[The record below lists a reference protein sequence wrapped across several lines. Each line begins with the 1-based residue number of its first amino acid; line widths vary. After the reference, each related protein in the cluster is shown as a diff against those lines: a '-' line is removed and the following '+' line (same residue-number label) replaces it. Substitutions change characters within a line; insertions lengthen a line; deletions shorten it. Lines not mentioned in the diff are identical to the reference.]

1 LGVLLL
7 AAAVSGL
14 AAAATFVLRSYD
26 DPQTELRRADRR
38 AQAVGLASQLR
49 PWFVATRQQTQ
60 AAARLVE
67 DRVTDEIS
75 ARRVDTA
82 LLASAAEQAPLLES
96 GLYVVDRRGVVVA
109 TSPRAAP
116 LLRATRAGG
125 VVERALAGVPA
136 TSGIVTDPLLRRAE
150 VRVAAPVRNDGG
162 EVIGALV
169 GVSAAQTG
177 TVRGVLLPPAE
188 SGPVRTSIV
197 TSDDREVV
205 AGPRTVPLTADLRS
219 PVRSGRTKESLVEY
233 DGEGRVARLAGAA
246 PLAAGWVVV
255 VQGERAAVVPPPRRD
270 LTLAAGLSV
279 AAAAVA
285 CLGFVLFA
293 LRLRRQER
301 RAEADRVAMLT
312 VAGHELRTP
321 LTQILGSAQ
330 LLSRRWSALDDRRRA
345 QLIDAVGQQARTLE
359 RLVERLLH
367 AGRLAAGQERG
378 LNTRPAD
385 VGAIARDAAADVR
398 SRVHTVNVSCD
409 RPVMA
414 QIDPAAL
421 RQVLGHLLDNAVKYS
436 PDGGPIDVA
445 VTPATALRRRVEI
458 SVTDQGVGLP
468 ADHSRI
474 FERFVQG
481 EDTDTRV
488 HDEGG
493 VGLGLA
499 IVRDLVV
506 GMGGSVRAERRA
518 RGARFVVDLPPT
530 D

>member
-1 LGVLLL
+1 
-7 AAAVSGL
+7 
-14 AAAATFVLRSYD
+14 
-26 DPQTELRRADRR
+26 
-38 AQAVGLASQLR
+38 
-49 PWFVATRQQTQ
+49 
-60 AAARLVE
+60 
-67 DRVTDEIS
+67 
-75 ARRVDTA
+75 
-82 LLASAAEQAPLLES
+82 
-96 GLYVVDRRGVVVA
+96 
-109 TSPRAAP
+109 
-116 LLRATRAGG
+116 
-125 VVERALAGVPA
+125 
-136 TSGIVTDPLLRRAE
+136 
-150 VRVAAPVRNDGG
+150 
-162 EVIGALV
+162 
-169 GVSAAQTG
+169 
-177 TVRGVLLPPAE
+177 
-188 SGPVRTSIV
+188 
-197 TSDDREVV
+197 
-205 AGPRTVPLTADLRS
+205 
-219 PVRSGRTKESLVEY
+219 
-233 DGEGRVARLAGAA
+233 
-246 PLAAGWVVV
+246 
-255 VQGERAAVVPPPRRD
+255 
-270 LTLAAGLSV
+270 
-279 AAAAVA
+279 
-285 CLGFVLFA
+285 
-293 LRLRRQER
+293 
-301 RAEADRVAMLT
+301 MLT